1 MTRADEDESLR
12 VEQVAQH
19 VHRARRADVR
29 ELLETLAALGH
40 VEATD
45 EGAYAT

>member
-1 MTRADEDESLR
+1 MTHADAPLT
-12 VEQVAQH
+12 VEEVAQH
-19 VHRARRADVR
+19 VHRARRADVQ

-40 VEATD
+40 VERAG

>member
-1 MTRADEDESLR
+1 
-12 VEQVAQH
+12 VC
-19 VHRARRADVR
+19 

-45 EGAYAT
+45 DGAYAT